1 MRKITVSTGIYWV
14 EIPGA
19 GLRILCGCPADAVK
33 HLMRR
38 GLIVTMEKNGVT
50 YESGPN
56 AILLSD
62 VPLQNER
69 FSNLGE
75 FPVLQMLYR
84 QGMILPGHPNNT
96 GARPMLI
103 GARDQVEAQS
113 QYIFRGNY
121 GLADIAELEAAGESP
136 ESAREMMRLK
146 LRFAF
151 NKIKATDELLD
162 MRVVGDESVELAPGA
177 FVRRKALNIY
187 EFMHNDERVTVD
199 LNLAPGQDYDPP
211 YNLGFHELRR
221 DYFSVVHSGEGDG
234 WDLNRPCMGSI
245 ITFQGKIFLI
255 DAGPN
260 LVHSLTALGISVNE
274 IEGVFHTHAH
284 DDHFNGMTV
293 LLRADHRIKYYATP
307 LVRASVEKKL
317 SALLHMKQ
325 GAFDRYFEVHE
336 LTEGQWND
344 VDGLE
349 VLPAN
354 SPHPVETT
362 IMFFRALW
370 EDGFKTYAHMADIA
384 AFDVLKKMI
393 TDDPAASGVSQEYF
407 DAVRALYLTPVDL
420 KKIDCGGGLIHG
432 KPEDFA
438 ADGSGKIIISHSA
451 LPFKDSQLE
460 IGATASFGAAD
471 ILIRADQDYTKPAAF
486 SHLREYFPAVPLHE
500 LRMLLNC
507 PTAVFNPGSILVK
520 RGEHNGNIYFVLSG
534 VMDLILSSAGIHNRL
549 SVGSMAGEL
558 SGVMDTESRGTYV
571 ARSVV
576 RAISIP
582 SGLYRAFLER
592 NGLMDDLKG
601 SLSMRRYLQSTWL
614 FGEMLGCP
622 LKSRI
627 VKSSTPFS
635 AHPGERFHSKGGD
648 ELFLIREGEAEVVC
662 DDVSVSK
669 IGPSEFFG
677 AEHILFGEE
686 RRMHARAITAVQGFR
701 IPASALEGIP
711 IVHWKLLETYEKR
724 LRGAH
729 LPE

>member
-1 MRKITVSTGIYWV
+1 MKKISVSTGIYWV
-14 EIPGA
+14 EIPKA
-19 GLRILCGCPADAVK
+19 GLRILCGCPADSVK
-33 HLMRR
+33 HMMRR

-50 YESGPN
+50 FESGPN

-84 QGMILPGHPNNT
+84 QGLLLPNHPNNT
-96 GARPMLI
+96 GARPIII
-103 GARDQVEAQS
+103 GTSDQVQAQS

-121 GLADIAELEAAGESP
+121 GLADQTELEAAGESP

-151 NKIKATDELLD
+151 NDIRATDELLD
-162 MRVVGDESVELAPGA
+162 MRMVGDKPLELAPGA
-177 FVRRKALNIY
+177 FVKRKALNIY
-187 EFMHNDERVTVD
+187 EFTCEDEKVTVD
-199 LNLAPGQDYDPP
+199 LNLEHGQEYETSYHLD
-211 YNLGFHELRR
+211 FHELRR
-221 DYFSVVHSGEGDG
+221 EYFSVVHSGEGDG
-234 WDLNRPCMGSI
+234 WDVSRPCMSSI
-245 ITFQGKIFLI
+245 ITFQGKIYLI

-274 IEGVFHTHAH
+274 IEGIFHTHAH

-293 LLRADHRIKYYATP
+293 LLRSDHRIKYYATP

-317 SALLHMKQ
+317 SALLSMKQ
-325 GAFDRYFEVHE
+325 GAFTRYFDVHE
-336 LTEGQWND
+336 LEEGAWND
-344 VDGLE
+344 IDGLE

-370 EDGFKTYAHMADIA
+370 EDGYKSYAHLADIA
-384 AFDVLKKMI
+384 AFDVLRGMI
-393 TDDPAASGVSQEYF
+393 TDDPDASGISREYF
-407 DAVRALYLTPVDL
+407 NAIHKLYLTPADL

-432 KPEDFA
+432 KPEDFVN
-438 ADGSGKIIISHSA
+438 DKSGNIIISHSA
-451 LPFKDSQLE
+451 LPFTDTQLE

-471 ILIRADQDYTKPAAF
+471 VLIRADQDYAKPAAF
-486 SHLREYFPAVPLHE
+486 QHLRDYFPEAPHHE

-507 PTAVFNPGSILVK
+507 PTITFNPGSILVK
-520 RGEHNGNIYFVLSG
+520 RGEKNANIYFVLSG
-534 VMDLILSSAGIHNRL
+534 VMDFIVSNAGIHNRL

-558 SGVMDTESRGTYV
+558 SGVMDSESRGTYT

-576 RAISIP
+576 RTIAFP
-582 SGLYRAFLER
+582 SSLYRAFLDR
-592 NGLMDDLKG
+592 NGLMEGIKKTLG
-601 SLSMRRYLQSTWL
+601 MRRFMQRTWL

-627 VKSSTPFS
+627 
-635 AHPGERFHSKGGD
+635 AKGMIAFTADPDTELISENSD
-648 ELFLIREGEAEVVC
+648 ELFILREGHAEIVC
-662 DDVSVSK
+662 DGVSVDK
-669 IGPSEFFG
+669 IGPSGFYG
-677 AEHILFGEE
+677 AEHILFHKDTHL
-686 RRMHARAITAVQGFR
+686 HARAISPVKGFR
-701 IPASALEGIP
+701 IAASVLEGIP

-724 LRGAH
+724 MRMAH
-729 LPE
+729 LPD